1 MPLACIEIIESVSCT
16 EGFAFLNAHSVS
28 LWWSEEEVI
37 DLELDLSG
45 YVDIKQMDLAMNS
58 DELPCTVR
66 IKIDCISK

>member
-16 EGFAFLNAHSVS
+16 EGFAFLNAYSVS
-28 LWWSEEEVI
+28 LRWSEEEVI

-66 IKIDCISK
+66 IKIDCISI